1 MMKFPEVNG
10 ADIATLPIE
19 KFREMDY
26 LAVEKYHLSIE
37 LMMENAGLNLAR
49 LAASIL
55 PEREEI
61 QIGIGTGNNGGGG
74 LVAGRRL
81 AAWGYPVFLDIP
93 EKALKGLAA
102 SQLGKALT
110 FGATIKKTKNPKLFI
125 DAYFG
130 FSQRL
135 PLPVNFEKAI
145 QQANQL
151 KCPKIS
157 LDLPSGFDRE
167 TAISLFKPDII
178 LTLAAMKTELIPLIS
193 EVQLFVADL
202 GVPLSAYQAFGAT
215 IPEVFRTS
223 SLVKIIT

>member
-1 MMKFPEVNG
+1 MKFPEINV

-26 LAVEKYHLSIE
+26 LAVEKYYLPIE

-49 LAASIL
+49 LAASFL

-61 QIGIGTGNNGGGG
+61 LIGIGTGNNGGGG
-74 LVAGRRL
+74 LVAARRL

-93 EKALKGLAA
+93 DKGLKTLAATQLEKALM
-102 SQLGKALT
+102 
-110 FGATIKKTKNPKLFI
+110 FGATIKRTKNPKLFI

-135 PLPVNFEKAI
+135 PLPLNFENAI

-167 TAISLFKPDII
+167 TATSLFTPDII

-193 EVQLFVADL
+193 EVQLFIADL
-202 GVPLSAYQAFGAT
+202 GIPGSAYKIFGT
-215 IPEVFRTS
+215 SIPEVFQTS
-223 SLVKIIT
+223 SLVKIIA